1 MIVLVHA
8 GICDARMWEG
18 FDLPGA
24 VTHELRGFGDTPEP
38 AAGTFSHADD
48 LEAALGDEPAVL
60 VGASLGGLVCLEVAA
75 RSPGRVSRLVLLD
88 APLPDHE
95 WSEEVREAWKRE
107 DELIEA
113 GELHAAAMWS
123 ADFWVADPAVRG
135 RVADMQERANKLQ
148 VQSESE
154 PEIPKSI
161 DLGAIEART
170 LVAVGELDKQDFHRI
185 AERLAREI
193 PDAVH
198 RVIEGAGHVPALERR
213 DETALM
219 VREFLNSI

>member
-1 MIVLVHA
+1 VIVLVHA

-38 AAGTFSHADD
+38 AGGTFSHADD
-48 LEAALGDEPAVL
+48 LEAALRDEPAVL
-60 VGASLGGLVCLEVAA
+60 VGASFGGLVCLEVAA
-75 RSPGRVSRLVLLD
+75 RSPRRVSELVLLD
-88 APLPDHE
+88 ASLPDHD
-95 WSEEVREAWKRE
+95 WSDEVRDAWKRE

-113 GELHAAAMWS
+113 GELRAAAAWS
-123 ADFWVADPAVRG
+123 AEFWVAAPGVRG
-135 RVADMQERANKLQ
+135 RVAEMQERANELQ
-148 VQSESE
+148 VHSDAE
-154 PEIPKSI
+154 PQIPESI
-161 DLGAIEART
+161 DLAAISART
-170 LVAVGELDKQDFHRI
+170 LVAVGSLDKQDIHRI

-193 PDAVH
+193 PDAAH
-198 RVIEGAGHVPALERR
+198 RVIEGAGHLPALERR